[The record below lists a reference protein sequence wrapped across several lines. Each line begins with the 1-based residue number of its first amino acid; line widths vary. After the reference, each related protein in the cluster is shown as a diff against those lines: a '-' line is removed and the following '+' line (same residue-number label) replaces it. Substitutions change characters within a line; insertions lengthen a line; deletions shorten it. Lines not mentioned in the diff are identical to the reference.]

1 MTQKAT
7 PFQRKQKRYILICN
21 KKAVKRS
28 PPLSGGDRLQSK
40 GRRCFREVID
50 RSQKVAAVV
59 GRRLIAVRRL
69 PLLSGGDRSQS
80 EGSRSCREVVDR
92 NQQVPDGLREIKQE
106 KTIKE

>member
-28 PPLSGGDRLQSK
+28 PL
-40 GRRCFREVID
+40 F
-50 RSQKVAAVV
+50 
-59 GRRLIAVRRL
+59 
-69 PLLSGGDRSQS
+69 SGGDRSQS
-80 EGSRSCREVVDR
+80 EGSCRCREVIDRSQKAAAAVGRRLIAVRMLPPPSGGDRSQSEGCRRCREVVDR